1 MTFHHYSVLL
11 QETIEG
17 LAIRADG
24 VYVDGT
30 LGGGGHALSI
40 CERLSGRG
48 RLIGIDQDGAAI
60 EAASERLKDYRDRAV
75 IVRGNYEDIAEILM
89 RLQIERVDGICLD
102 LGVSSYQLDEG
113 ERGFSYRTD
122 AALDMRMDQRGER
135 TAADIVNSYSE
146 EALFRIIRD
155 YGEDRFAR
163 NIAKHIVQYR
173 EKKRIETTL
182 ELSGIIS
189 GAIPAR
195 VRALSGHPA
204 KRSFQAI
211 RIELNRELEVLENT
225 LDRMIDLLSEG
236 GRLCV
241 ISFHSLEDRIVK
253 SKFRTAENPCICPP
267 DFPVCSCGRKSRG
280 IVLTKK
286 PILPSEEEL
295 LENRRSQRA
304 KLRIF
309 EKRTE
314 EEN

>member
-40 CERLSGRG
+40 CERLSERG

-89 RLQIERVDGICLD
+89 RLQIEQVDGICLD

-211 RIELNRELEVLENT
+211 RIELNRELEVLKNT

-295 LENRRSQRA
+295 LENRRSQSA

-314 EEN
+314 GN

>member
-11 QETIEG
+11 RETIEG

-40 CERLSGRG
+40 CERLSERG

-60 EAASERLKDYRDRAV
+60 EAASERLKGYRDRAV

-286 PILPSEEEL
+286 PILPSEKEL
-295 LENRRSQRA
+295 LENRRSQSA

-314 EEN
+314 ERN

>member
-11 QETIEG
+11 RETIEG

-182 ELSGIIS
+182 ELSGIIT

-286 PILPSEEEL
+286 PILPSEKEL
-295 LENRRSQRA
+295 LENRRSQSA

-314 EEN
+314 EGN

>member
-11 QETIEG
+11 RETIEG

-225 LDRMIDLLSEG
+225 LDQMIDLLSEG

-295 LENRRSQRA
+295 LENRRSQSA

-314 EEN
+314 EGN

>member
-11 QETIEG
+11 RETIEG

-182 ELSGIIS
+182 ELSGIIT

-295 LENRRSQRA
+295 LENRRSQSA

-314 EEN
+314 EGN

>member
-11 QETIEG
+11 RETIEG
-17 LAIRADG
+17 LAIHADG

-48 RLIGIDQDGAAI
+48 KLIGIDQDGAAI

-182 ELSGIIS
+182 ELSGIIT

-253 SKFRTAENPCICPP
+253 SKFRTAENPCICPL

-286 PILPSEEEL
+286 PILPSEKEL
-295 LENRRSQRA
+295 LENRRSQSA

-314 EEN
+314 EGN

>member
-11 QETIEG
+11 RETIEG

-40 CERLSGRG
+40 CERLSERG

-89 RLQIERVDGICLD
+89 RLQIEQVDGICLD

-295 LENRRSQRA
+295 LENRRSQSA

-314 EEN
+314 GN

>member
-11 QETIEG
+11 RETIEG

-40 CERLSGRG
+40 CERLSERG

-89 RLQIERVDGICLD
+89 RLQIEQVDGICLD

-295 LENRRSQRA
+295 LENRRSQSA

-314 EEN
+314 ERN

>member
-11 QETIEG
+11 RETIEG
-17 LAIRADG
+17 LAIREDG

-40 CERLSGRG
+40 CERLSERG

-60 EAASERLKDYRDRAV
+60 EAASERLKGYRDRAV

-89 RLQIERVDGICLD
+89 RLQIEQVDGICLD

-295 LENRRSQRA
+295 LENRRSQSA

-314 EEN
+314 EGN

>member
-89 RLQIERVDGICLD
+89 RLQIEQVDGICLD

-155 YGEDRFAR
+155 YGEDHFAR

-295 LENRRSQRA
+295 LENRRSQSA

>member
-11 QETIEG
+11 RETIEG

-40 CERLSGRG
+40 CERLSERG

-60 EAASERLKDYRDRAV
+60 EAASERLKDYRDRTV

-89 RLQIERVDGICLD
+89 RLQIEQVDGICLD

-295 LENRRSQRA
+295 LENRRSQSA

-314 EEN
+314 GN

>member
-1 MTFHHYSVLL
+1 MLL
-11 QETIEG
+11 RETIEG

-40 CERLSGRG
+40 CERLSERG

-89 RLQIERVDGICLD
+89 RLQIEQVDGICLD

-295 LENRRSQRA
+295 LENRRSQSA

-314 EEN
+314 GN

>member
-1 MTFHHYSVLL
+1 M
-11 QETIEG
+11 
-17 LAIRADG
+17 
-24 VYVDGT
+24 
-30 LGGGGHALSI
+30 
-40 CERLSGRG
+40 
-48 RLIGIDQDGAAI
+48 
-60 EAASERLKDYRDRAV
+60 
-75 IVRGNYEDIAEILM
+75 
-89 RLQIERVDGICLD
+89 
-102 LGVSSYQLDEG
+102 
-113 ERGFSYRTD
+113 
-122 AALDMRMDQRGER
+122 
-135 TAADIVNSYSE
+135 
-146 EALFRIIRD
+146 
-155 YGEDRFAR
+155 
-163 NIAKHIVQYR
+163 
-173 EKKRIETTL
+173 

-295 LENRRSQRA
+295 LENRRSQSA

-314 EEN
+314 EGN

>member
-11 QETIEG
+11 RETIEG

-182 ELSGIIS
+182 ELSGIIT

-286 PILPSEEEL
+286 PILPSEKEL
-295 LENRRSQRA
+295 LENRRSQSA

>member
-11 QETIEG
+11 RETIEG

-75 IVRGNYEDIAEILM
+75 IVRGNYEDIAGILM

-295 LENRRSQRA
+295 LENRRSQSA

-314 EEN
+314 GN

>member
-11 QETIEG
+11 RETIEG

-60 EAASERLKDYRDRAV
+60 EAASERLKGYRDRAV

-89 RLQIERVDGICLD
+89 RLQIEQVDGICLD

-295 LENRRSQRA
+295 LENRRSQSA

-314 EEN
+314 EGN

>member
-11 QETIEG
+11 RETIEG
-17 LAIRADG
+17 LVIRADG

-135 TAADIVNSYSE
+135 TAADIVNSYRE

-182 ELSGIIS
+182 ELSGIIT

-295 LENRRSQRA
+295 LENRRSQSA

>member
-75 IVRGNYEDIAEILM
+75 IVRGNYEDIAGILM

-286 PILPSEEEL
+286 PILPSEKEL
-295 LENRRSQRA
+295 LENRRSQSA

-314 EEN
+314 EGN

>member
-11 QETIEG
+11 RETIEG

-182 ELSGIIS
+182 ELSGIIT

-295 LENRRSQRA
+295 LENRRSQSA

-314 EEN
+314 GN

>member
-11 QETIEG
+11 RETIEG

-48 RLIGIDQDGAAI
+48 KLIGIDQDGAAI

-295 LENRRSQRA
+295 LENRRSQSA

-314 EEN
+314 EGN

>member
-75 IVRGNYEDIAEILM
+75 IVRGNYEDIAKILM

-122 AALDMRMDQRGER
+122 AVLDMRMDQRGER

-286 PILPSEEEL
+286 PILPSEKEL
-295 LENRRSQRA
+295 LENRRSQSA

-314 EEN
+314 EGN

>member
-11 QETIEG
+11 RETIEG

-295 LENRRSQRA
+295 LENRRSQSA

-314 EEN
+314 EGN

>member
-11 QETIEG
+11 RETIEG
-17 LAIRADG
+17 LVIRADG

-295 LENRRSQRA
+295 LENRRSQSA

-314 EEN
+314 GN

>member
-40 CERLSGRG
+40 CERLSERG

-89 RLQIERVDGICLD
+89 RLQIEQVDGICLD

-182 ELSGIIS
+182 ELSGIIT

-295 LENRRSQRA
+295 LENRRSQSA

-314 EEN
+314 GN

>member
-11 QETIEG
+11 RETIEG
-17 LAIRADG
+17 LAIRVDG

-60 EAASERLKDYRDRAV
+60 EAASESLKDYRDRAV

-295 LENRRSQRA
+295 LENRRSQSA

-314 EEN
+314 GN

>member
-40 CERLSGRG
+40 CERLSERG

-89 RLQIERVDGICLD
+89 RLQIEQVDGICLD

-295 LENRRSQRA
+295 LENRRSQSA

-314 EEN
+314 ERN

>member
-89 RLQIERVDGICLD
+89 RLQIEQVDGICLD

-286 PILPSEEEL
+286 PILPSEKEL
-295 LENRRSQRA
+295 LENRRSQSA

-314 EEN
+314 EGN

>member
-1 MTFHHYSVLL
+1 MIFHHYSVLL

-40 CERLSGRG
+40 CERLSERG

-89 RLQIERVDGICLD
+89 RLQIEQVDGICLD

-295 LENRRSQRA
+295 LENRRSQSA

-314 EEN
+314 GN

>member
-182 ELSGIIS
+182 ELSGIIT

-286 PILPSEEEL
+286 PILPSEKEL
-295 LENRRSQRA
+295 LENRRSQSA

-314 EEN
+314 EGN

>member
-40 CERLSGRG
+40 CERLSERG

-89 RLQIERVDGICLD
+89 RLQIEQVDGICLD

-146 EALFRIIRD
+146 EALCRIIRD

-295 LENRRSQRA
+295 LENRRSQSA

-314 EEN
+314 EGN

>member
-1 MTFHHYSVLL
+1 VLL
-11 QETIEG
+11 RETIEG

-163 NIAKHIVQYR
+163 NIVKHIVQYR

-182 ELSGIIS
+182 ELSGIIT

-295 LENRRSQRA
+295 LENRRSQSA

-314 EEN
+314 EGN

>member
-11 QETIEG
+11 RETIEG
-17 LAIRADG
+17 LVIRADG

-182 ELSGIIS
+182 ELSGIIT

-295 LENRRSQRA
+295 LENRRSQSA

>member
-89 RLQIERVDGICLD
+89 RLQIEQVDGICLD

-155 YGEDRFAR
+155 YGEDHFAR

-173 EKKRIETTL
+173 EKKRIETTV

-295 LENRRSQRA
+295 LENRRSQSA

-314 EEN
+314 ERN

>member
-75 IVRGNYEDIAEILM
+75 IVRGNYEDIAGILM
-89 RLQIERVDGICLD
+89 QLQIERVDGICLD

-163 NIAKHIVQYR
+163 NIAKHIVRYR

-182 ELSGIIS
+182 ELSGIIT

-286 PILPSEEEL
+286 PILPSEKEL
-295 LENRRSQRA
+295 LENRRSQSA

-314 EEN
+314 GN

>member
-11 QETIEG
+11 RETIEG

-89 RLQIERVDGICLD
+89 RLQIEQVDGICLD

-295 LENRRSQRA
+295 LENRRSQSA

-314 EEN
+314 ERN

>member
-40 CERLSGRG
+40 CERLSERG

-182 ELSGIIS
+182 ELSGIIT

-286 PILPSEEEL
+286 PILPSEKEL
-295 LENRRSQRA
+295 LENRRSQSA

>member
-60 EAASERLKDYRDRAV
+60 EAVSERLKDYRDRAV

-295 LENRRSQRA
+295 LENRRSQSA

-314 EEN
+314 EGN

>member
-11 QETIEG
+11 RETIEG

-295 LENRRSQRA
+295 LENRRSQSA

-314 EEN
+314 GN